1 MKVAISATGSSL
13 DALMDQRFG
22 RAAYFLMV
30 ETESL
35 EFEAIENSG
44 AAAGGAGIQ
53 AAQKVIDAGAQVVLT
68 GNVGP
73 NAMQVL
79 QAAGIK
85 IYTSE
90 PLEVRQLVEVYQQG
104 GLKEITTPVAAH
116 SGMKSGNA

>member
-1 MKVAISATGSSL
+1 MKLAISATGSSL

-90 PLEVRQLVEVYQQG
+90 PVEVRQLVEVYQQG
-104 GLKEITTPVAAH
+104 GLSEITTPVAAH